1 MKRADFIWLAPL
13 LALLAFMLAPLTQ
26 PIFNNLTANY
36 PYLMGFVKF
45 AILATMGELLAL
57 RIALGHY
64 QKPPKL
70 LWRIVI
76 WGVIGVVISL
86 MFKVFAGGV
95 QYAMQHGYLP
105 FDGNQLAFAFF
116 TSLLMNLFF
125 APTFMLFHKHS
136 DTYLEL
142 AASGQKADLA
152 AVIAAIDWQHYISF
166 VVLKT
171 IPFFWIPAHTITFL
185 LPAQYR
191 VVVAAFLSIALGLIL
206 SLAKRADRAKE

>member
-1 MKRADFIWLAPL
+1 MKKGDFIWGAVL
-13 LALLAFMLAPLTQ
+13 LAALAFMLMPATQ
-26 PIFNNLTANY
+26 PVFTDLTARY
-36 PYLMGFVKF
+36 PYLMGFIKF
-45 AILATMGELLAL
+45 ALLATMGELLAL
-57 RIALGHY
+57 RIVAGNY

-70 LWRIVI
+70 FWRIIV
-76 WGVIGVVISL
+76 WGFIGVVISL

-95 QYAMQHGYLP
+95 QYAMQQGYLP
-105 FDGNQLAFAFF
+105 FAGNQLAFAFF

-125 APTFMLFHKHS
+125 APTFMLFHKHT
-136 DTYLEL
+136 DTYLAL
-142 AASGQKADLA
+142 SASGQKSDLA
-152 AVIAAIDWQHYISF
+152 AVIAAIDWRAFISF

-206 SLAKRADRAKE
+206 SFAKRGSQ